1 MSLLVDFRKKSGNF
15 YLDMN
20 FETDGDVL
28 GLLGA
33 TGSGKSMVL
42 KCIAGTEVPDE
53 GKIIL
58 DGVTLFDSSHRI
70 KLPAKKRNVGCLFRN
85 HSLFPKMSVKQNILH
100 GAKNRDFTECAFGEI
115 LDMLQLRGLE
125 NHRPSELSKPQQQS
139 VALAQILAGGPSLLI
154 LDEPFSELD
163 THLRGQAQI
172 QMQKL
177 VKQFGKSVLIAT
189 HSRDEAYCL
198 CSRIAL
204 VDDGKILAFKKTK
217 ALFSDPESRQAAI
230 MTGVKNIVD
239 AKKIGEHEL
248 AIPAWGIR
256 LTVELPLRDEL
267 CAVAIR
273 AHYFNTKTP
282 HNRYN
287 VNFVGRMEEP
297 FEYILQFRYENQDD
311 SSPDIWWRLPKDK
324 IGDKEPSELG
334 VAPQNVMPLYE

>member
-1 MSLLVDFRKKSGNF
+1 LECTEGEIKYNRKIKISFIPDRFPKLPFNVESYLMHMGKIQGLSTKYINDYISEYFRHLNMPEDFRKTKIS
-15 YLDMN
+15 
-20 FETDGDVL
+20 
-28 GLLGA
+28 
-33 TGSGKSMVL
+33 
-42 KCIAGTEVPDE
+42 KCSRGTIQKV
-53 GKIIL
+53 
-58 DGVTLFDSSHRI
+58 
-70 KLPAKKRNVGCLFRN
+70 
-85 HSLFPKMSVKQNILH
+85 NILQ
-100 GAKNRDFTECAFGEI
+100 ALIT
-115 LDMLQLRGLE
+115 
-125 NHRPSELSKPQQQS
+125 KPD
-139 VALAQILAGGPSLLI
+139 LLI